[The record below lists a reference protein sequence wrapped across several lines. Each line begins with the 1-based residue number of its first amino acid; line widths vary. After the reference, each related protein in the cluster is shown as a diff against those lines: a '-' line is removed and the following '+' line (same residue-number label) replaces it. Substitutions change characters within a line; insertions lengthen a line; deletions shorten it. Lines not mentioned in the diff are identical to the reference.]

1 MVFWEIRIAKET
13 WAQEVACLT
22 KSSYPVMLLFE
33 YSLKGNKVH
42 RILFIVYIWLIL
54 HHCTHKW
61 VGALISFISLLFRVM
76 QAASL
81 KKWIPYA
88 GVFALL
94 KNTPVFY
101 CTDTGHLRFV
111 VLFLSDTRWFLRQ
124 LLGGKRGSPCQRF
137 CWWAWDLDT
146 IMRQWGAVP
155 LLNKARIHGKNPK
168 HLKWLRLWLYKVLRK
183 PRESSISQ
191 LQPCLSY
198 FHIFV

>member
-1 MVFWEIRIAKET
+1 MGAAEKGGVLISHLNMVFWEIRIAKET
-13 WAQEVACLT
+13 WAQDVSCLT
-22 KSSYPVMLLFE
+22 KSSYPLMLLFE

-42 RILFIVYIWLIL
+42 HILFIVYIWLIL

-124 LLGGKRGSPCQRF
+124 LLGGKRGTLSAVLLVSLEFRQDYEAMRRSPLVEQSPYP
-137 CWWAWDLDT
+137 W
-146 IMRQWGAVP
+146 
-155 LLNKARIHGKNPK
+155 
-168 HLKWLRLWLYKVLRK
+168 
-183 PRESSISQ
+183 
-191 LQPCLSY
+191 
-198 FHIFV
+198 

>member
-13 WAQEVACLT
+13 WAQDFACLT
-22 KSSYPVMLLFE
+22 KSSYPLMLLFE

-137 CWWAWDLDT
+137 CWWAWNLDK

-168 HLKWLRLWLYKVLRK
+168 HLKWLRLWLYKVLR
-183 PRESSISQ
+183 RESPISQ